1 MPCVP
6 PSLAGKQG
14 DAAKKGAGRASG
26 GPESYQEICG
36 RGSSSTLAAPVIF
49 TCGGV
54 GAVVVTEKLLSG
66 ESSSTHTSSLCPK
79 KNQCCKKW
87 NAKVTKRSSL
97 DPQQQQSFDRNLAEK
112 NGWGLDQRFV

>member
-26 GPESYQEICG
+26 GPESYQVCG
-36 RGSSSTLAAPVIF
+36 TGSSSTLAAPVIF

-79 KNQCCKKW
+79 KNHCCKKR

-112 NGWGLDQRFV
+112 NGWGLDPRFV

>member
-26 GPESYQEICG
+26 GPESYEIG
-36 RGSSSTLAAPVIF
+36 GIGGASTLAAPVVF
-49 TCGGV
+49 ACGGV
-54 GAVVVTEKLLSG
+54 GAVQVTEKLLSG
-66 ESSSTHTSSLCPK
+66 EASSTHTSSLCPRK
-79 KNQCCKKW
+79 RNCCKKW

-112 NGWGLDQRFV
+112 NGWGLDPRFV